1 MYMMKSAVFTASVL
15 ISGICPAICP
25 AQEINDTAIFLEESY
40 GKGSVMPRPDT
51 VSLIFLGDVM
61 LHARQIEESAS
72 RYASRHGETD
82 AGDHYAFDFSAYFED
97 IQDSVSG
104 ADLAVANMEF
114 TLGGPPFTG
123 YPAFSAPDGYAG
135 YLAGCGI
142 DIFLT
147 ANNHILDRGK
157 AGVIRTM
164 GKYAELGKSAGIMST
179 GTSVSPEQFRRENPL
194 TVDTCGMR
202 ISFVNFTYG
211 TNVSVPGEYPKVNR
225 AGKGQIG
232 HLMHKAEENGA
243 DLTVVLPHWGEE
255 YSTAHSEAQHEQ
267 AAWLAENGADI
278 IIGTHPHVVQDTATI
293 KVALPDSTVKEVPVV
308 YSLGNSVSNMSAPY
322 TQIGLMV
329 KVRAVKLMNR
339 KVKILPIE
347 YTYLWCSLPGRL
359 KDTHTTIP
367 VKAYIGKRHLWKM
380 PYEYDK
386 MIDSYLQV
394 KRLTG
399 IQD

>member
-1 MYMMKSAVFTASVL
+1 MSFQYLAFL
-15 ISGICPAICP
+15 
-25 AQEINDTAIFLEESY
+25 NDTGLDGELVARLTEGFLAIRIGKARDLEHDRALLDD
-40 GKGSVMPRPDT
+40 GSPGLDLALSVTHTDLER
-51 VSLIFLGDVM
+51 LLGDAQV
-61 LHARQIEESAS
+61 
-72 RYASRHGETD
+72 GEDTD
-82 AGDHYAFDFSAYFED
+82 
-97 IQDSVSG
+97 IK
-104 ADLAVANMEF
+104 
-114 TLGGPPFTG
+114 
-123 YPAFSAPDGYAG
+123 
-135 YLAGCGI
+135 LAGLLGI
-142 DIFLT
+142 
-147 ANNHILDRGK
+147 
-157 AGVIRTM
+157 AG
-164 GKYAELGKSAGIMST
+164 EDDT
-179 GTSVSPEQFRRENPL
+179 GSPEQFRRDNPL

-225 AGKGQIG
+225 AEKGQIG

-255 YSTAHSEAQHEQ
+255 YSTEHSEAQHEQ